1 MADLEARLAARPLY
15 LQVRDVLVQRI
26 VVGHWRPG
34 ATLPNE
40 TQLAQQLGIS
50 IGTVRKAL
58 DLMEMERIVTRR
70 QGRGT
75 FVNDFASSETPL
87 LFSAFVNFE
96 GQSISG
102 QKTAK
107 SVERVAA
114 SAEEAARLGV
124 RRGDELIKVERLRSH
139 NGQTYMTETCLLP
152 AKFFERLPEDTAG
165 YRLSAL
171 AQSNAIMVGRAD
183 ERVTVL
189 SANESDARDLDV
201 AVGTP
206 LLGLDRVIFSD
217 HDDPLEWRVARCHL
231 RNERYVVRF
240 N

>member
-1 MADLEARLAARPLY
+1 
-15 LQVRDVLVQRI
+15 
-26 VVGHWRPG
+26 
-34 ATLPNE
+34 
-40 TQLAQQLGIS
+40 
-50 IGTVRKAL
+50 
-58 DLMEMERIVTRR
+58 
-70 QGRGT
+70 
-75 FVNDFASSETPL
+75 
-87 LFSAFVNFE
+87 
-96 GQSISG
+96 
-102 QKTAK
+102 
-107 SVERVAA
+107 
-114 SAEEAARLGV
+114 
-124 RRGDELIKVERLRSH
+124 
-139 NGQTYMTETCLLP
+139 MTETCLLP

>member
-87 LFSAFVNFE
+87 LFSAFCNLE
-96 GQSISG
+96 GQTISG
-102 QKTAK
+102 QKTSK

-114 SAEEAARLGV
+114 GAEEAARLGV
-124 RRGDELIKVERLRSH
+124 RRGDELIKVDRLRSH

-152 AKFFERLPEDTAG
+152 AKFFERLPEDLAQ

-171 AQSNAIMVGRAD
+171 AQNNAIMVGRAD
-183 ERVTVL
+183 ERVTVTV
-189 SANESDARDLDV
+189 ANESDATDLDV

-206 LLGLDRVIFSD
+206 LLGVDRVIFSD
-217 HDDPLEWRVARCHL
+217 HDDPLEWRVGRCHL